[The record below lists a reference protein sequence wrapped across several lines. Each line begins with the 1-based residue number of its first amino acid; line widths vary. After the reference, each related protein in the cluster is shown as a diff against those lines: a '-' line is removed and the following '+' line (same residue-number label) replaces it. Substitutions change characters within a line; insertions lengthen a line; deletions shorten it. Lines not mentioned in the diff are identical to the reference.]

1 MKLINRK
8 LGDGIHIKHGF
19 AFLGEYFS
27 DQGKYIL
34 LTPGN
39 FYEEGGFKPRPEKDR
54 YYIGTFPSDYL
65 LKKGDLI
72 VAMTEQ
78 GPGLL
83 GSSAFIPENNTY
95 LHNQRLGLVDE
106 INKDIFDKKYLYH
119 LFNSRSVRS
128 KIYGSATGTK
138 VRHTAPGRIYKV
150 KVLVPDVVKQKEIS
164 SIIEN
169 YSQLID
175 INRRRVQLLEET
187 ARLLFR
193 EWFVYF
199 RFPLRRSLSRA
210 WSRGSGQ
217 AGHEKACPVESINST
232 GVKIVDRAGRKIP
245 IEWDYLPFTKI
256 KLFKK
261 APLGVPV
268 FTDIRQYCQTSEI
281 DGTSITGDGEEV
293 DYENRPSRAD
303 IAPRI
308 NTVYFAK
315 MKDTDKVLYFN
326 KGNSDLLE
334 KILLSTGMVGFTTDE
349 KYLGFLF
356 GLLTSYEFV
365 QYKNNFATGATQVS
379 LNDAS
384 LNKIK
389 VLLPTLNLVELYS
402 EIVNPSLEECSLLRI
417 QNQKLA
423 HARDLLLPRLM
434 SGAIDPV
441 RYDKLSNGVEV

>member
-1 MKLINRK
+1 MKTTTQTLKDVASYIT
-8 LGDGIHIKHGF
+8 DGKHGDCLDQDDSGF
-19 AFLGEYFS
+19 YFISSKDVNDDRIYYQDARQITENDFLETNKRTRYEP
-27 DQGKYIL
+27 DDIL
-34 LTPGN
+34 VTNSGTIGRMAIAKDIAETKRTT
-39 FYEEGGFKPRPEKDR
+39 FQKSVAIIKP
-54 YYIGTFPSDYL
+54 
-65 LKKGDLI
+65 
-72 VAMTEQ
+72 
-78 GPGLL
+78 
-83 GSSAFIPENNTY
+83 
-95 LHNQRLGLVDE
+95 
-106 INKDIFDKKYLYH
+106 NKD
-119 LFNSRSVRS
+119 
-128 KIYGSATGTK
+128 
-138 VRHTAPGRIYKV
+138 
-150 KVLVPDVVKQKEIS
+150 KVLPLWLYYYLKANIY
-164 SIIEN
+164 I
-169 YSQLID
+169 LID
-175 INRRRVQLLEET
+175 IASGAAQKNLLLKDIRAFKVDVPDCAFQKSIILTLLPYYDIIEKNNRRIQLLEES

-199 RFPLRRSLSRA
+199 KFPN
-210 WSRGSGQ
+210 
-217 AGHEKACPVESINST
+217 HEK
-232 GVKIVDRAGRKIP
+232 VKIVDRGGRKMP
-245 IEWDYLPFTKI
+245 AEWEYLPFTKI

-384 LNKIK
+384 LKKIK
-389 VLLPTLNLVELYS
+389 VLFPTLNLVELYS
-402 EIVNPSLEECSLLRI
+402 EIVNPLLEECSLFRS

-423 HARDLLLPRLM
+423 QARDLLLPRLM
-434 SGAIDPV
+434 SGAI
-441 RYDKLSNGVEV
+441 EV

>member
-1 MKLINRK
+1 MKTTTQTLKDVTSYIT
-8 LGDGIHIKHGF
+8 DGKHGDCLDQDDSGF
-19 AFLGEYFS
+19 YFISSKDVNDDRIYYQDARQITENDFLETNKRTRYEP
-27 DQGKYIL
+27 DDIL
-34 LTPGN
+34 VTNSGTIGRMAIAKDIAETKRTT
-39 FYEEGGFKPRPEKDR
+39 FQKSVAIIKP
-54 YYIGTFPSDYL
+54 
-65 LKKGDLI
+65 
-72 VAMTEQ
+72 
-78 GPGLL
+78 
-83 GSSAFIPENNTY
+83 
-95 LHNQRLGLVDE
+95 
-106 INKDIFDKKYLYH
+106 NKD
-119 LFNSRSVRS
+119 
-128 KIYGSATGTK
+128 
-138 VRHTAPGRIYKV
+138 
-150 KVLVPDVVKQKEIS
+150 KVLPLWLYYYLKANIY
-164 SIIEN
+164 I
-169 YSQLID
+169 LID
-175 INRRRVQLLEET
+175 IASGAAQKNLLLKDIRAFKVDVPDRAFQKSIILTLLPYYDIIEKNNRRIQLLEES

-199 RFPLRRSLSRA
+199 KFPN
-210 WSRGSGQ
+210 
-217 AGHEKACPVESINST
+217 HEK
-232 GVKIVDRAGRKIP
+232 VKIVDRGGRKMP
-245 IEWDYLPFTKI
+245 AEWEYLPFTKI

-384 LNKIK
+384 LKKIK
-389 VLLPTLNLVELYS
+389 VLFPALNLVELYS
-402 EIVNPSLEECSLLRI
+402 EMVNPLLEECSLLRS

-423 HARDLLLPRLM
+423 QARDLLLPRLM
-434 SGAIDPV
+434 SGAIV
-441 RYDKLSNGVEV
+441 V

>member
-39 FYEEGGFKPRPEKDR
+39 FYEEGGFKSRPEKDR
-54 YYIGTFPSDYL
+54 YYIGTFPVDYL
-65 LKKGDLI
+65 LKKDDLI

-83 GSSAFIPENNTY
+83 GSSAFIPEDNTY

-106 INKDIFDKKYLYH
+106 IDEDFFDKKYLYH
-119 LFNSRSVRS
+119 LFNSRVVRS
-128 KIYGSATGTK
+128 QIYGSATGTK
-138 VRHTAPGRIYKV
+138 VRHTSPGRIYKV

-169 YSQLID
+169 YSQLIET
-175 INRRRVQLLEET
+175 NRRRIQLLEES

-199 RFPLRRSLSRA
+199 KFPN
-210 WSRGSGQ
+210 
-217 AGHEKACPVESINST
+217 HEKM
-232 GVKIVDRAGRKIP
+232 KIVDRGGRKMP
-245 IEWDYLPFTKI
+245 VEWDYLPITKI
-256 KLFKK
+256 KIFKK

-268 FTDIRQYCQTSEI
+268 FTDIRQYYQTSEI
-281 DGTSITGDGEEV
+281 DGTSIIGNGEEV

-303 IAPRI
+303 ITPRI

-315 MKDTDKVLYFN
+315 MKDTDKILYFN

-334 KILLSTGMVGFTTDE
+334 KVLLSTGMVGFTTDE

-356 GLLTSYEFV
+356 GLLKSYEFV

-384 LNKIK
+384 LKKIK
-389 VLLPTLNLVELYS
+389 VLFPTLNLVELYS
-402 EIVNPSLEECSLLRI
+402 EIVNHLLEECSLLKSK
-417 QNQKLA
+417 NQKLA
-423 HARDLLLPRLM
+423 QARDLLLPRLM
-434 SGAIDPV
+434 SGAI
-441 RYDKLSNGVEV
+441 EV